1 MGLFGPLDT
10 SPHICQGENGHDDD
24 GDDHGLDD
32 NDSNDHDQYDVA
44 RSLYEMM
51 QRHSSGRRE
60 TSHPR
65 SDHTSDPIILIM
77 IRQSNF

>member
-10 SPHICQGENGHDDD
+10 SPHICQGEHGHDDD

-32 NDSNDHDQYDVA
+32 NDHNHYDDTQ
-44 RSLYEMM
+44 SLYEMM
-51 QRHSSGRRE
+51 QSHSCGRRE

-65 SDHTSDPIILIM
+65 SDQTSDPIILIM
-77 IRQSNF
+77 IRQCNF